1 MEVAPGGAPTTEGA
15 LRMRRKPSVAAADG
29 LTTRTRTDR
38 RQQHDSKRR
47 RTESEDAGEATLRKA
62 ASFQA
67 DWCSRDPE
75 DGAEGDGL
83 WERATTRA
91 KRKAALQRSGTSA
104 KSARAAE
111 RTELGTFVLSIRPK
125 ERCSITSLNPQE
137 VRRAICAL
145 SHNQQLS
152 KHQLLRFNKE
162 SNTLT
167 VHTCDEKQASAVLKL
182 SALDT
187 PSNPSFP
194 VTVHQVPSDGMSRG
208 VIYDCTPG
216 ETSETLVEALDSESV
231 QVLQARPMG
240 KKGAVLITFASRHP
254 PRYVKYWDFLKR
266 VSPYEPRS
274 VACFRCHGPGHKQDV
289 CPKEKAVCSQ
299 CGSSHEE
306 TPDACPQKDK
316 KHCANCGKDGHL
328 GTDKKCPARRLFNKK
343 VKEATQER
351 QSRSK
356 SRRRKVFAPSASR
369 ETDTLNGTSTSRK
382 PQRGRSQRAPKSKF
396 SEPRDNQ
403 SLPQTD
409 ALSYATVASGVQIS
423 ASKPGSSGFSSR
435 CKEEIESEL
444 KQLDN
449 ETEVSTR
456 DFENTLA
463 RLEKQLSEIQR
474 SIDVTRTRFQEQLN
488 ARNEQ
493 KLVLQHRL
501 KEWKE
506 ERARIDKAKS
516 RQSPSPK
523 RALVATPPDA
533 QQKQKSAGK
542 STTAITTAQ
551 KTTLQEQQPQQALPL
566 AYEAPPWV
574 TQFLQETRA
583 QSMRLQAQAQ
593 TQAIQTNQAMQKW
606 TDMHQSQ
613 QEEMKQLREILQK
626 QQAQVTAVLLQHG
639 QPAHHKPE

>member
-1 MEVAPGGAPTTEGA
+1 
-15 LRMRRKPSVAAADG
+15 MRRKPSVAAADG

-47 RTESEDAGEATLRKA
+47 RRESEDAGEATLRKA

-145 SHNQQLS
+145 SHNQQLA
-152 KHQLLRFNKE
+152 KHQLLRRFNKE

-167 VHTCDEKQASAVLKL
+167 VHTCDEKQASAVLRL

-266 VSPYEPRS
+266 VSPYESQS
-274 VACFRCHGPGHKQDV
+274 VACFRCHGPGPKQDV
-289 CPKEKAVCSQ
+289 CPKEKAVR
-299 CGSSHEE
+299 SHS
-306 TPDACPQKDK
+306 
-316 KHCANCGKDGHL
+316 
-328 GTDKKCPARRLFNKK
+328 RRLFNKK
-343 VKEATQER
+343 VKVATQER

-369 ETDTLNGTSTSRK
+369 ETDTLNGTITSQK
-382 PQRGRSQRAPKSKF
+382 PQRGRSQHAPKSKF

-409 ALSYATVASGVQIS
+409 ALPYAAVGSGVQIS

-488 ARNEQ
+488 ARHEQ

-506 ERARIDKAKS
+506 ERARIVKAKS
-516 RQSPSPK
+516 RQSPSPN
-523 RALVATPPDA
+523 RALVAAPRDA
-533 QQKQKSAGK
+533 HQKQKSAGK

-613 QEEMKQLREILQK
+613 QEEIKQLREILQK